1 MQDPIKC
8 SNGTYRDTEGAGSD
22 MDCIDCALGQYCLSE
37 GLTEPTGPCQPGF
50 YCLRGNVEP
59 TPTGTIIDLEFH
71 YGFEVWQ
78 NVLYYDPDI
87 ILFTTAL
94 ITLHVSSHHWIHN
107 PHYKCTAVG
116 LC

>member
-22 MDCIDCALGQYCLSE
+22 VDCIDCALGQYCLSE

-87 ILFTTAL
+87 ILFITA
-94 ITLHVSSHHWIHN
+94 
-107 PHYKCTAVG
+107 
-116 LC
+116 

>member
-87 ILFTTAL
+87 IRNFLKYHFSEGELSTFLFCWDL
-94 ITLHVSSHHWIHN
+94 SFL
-107 PHYKCTAVG
+107 
-116 LC
+116 LL